1 MAFIRPLLPST
12 TTTTSKYLSMLKNYN
27 HNHNYRYPSTTT
39 TTTTI
44 MHISPHPLYDVASVS
59 TYIAYFLAQYW
70 TGEQRRD
77 VEFFAIFMGMFWN
90 FTHDHDATI
99 FLMLWLIG
107 GVSEFISKSFL
118 AGGNKMEYENFRVGI
133 KFGGYMSFLLLIF
146 DVLDLLTGY

>member
-1 MAFIRPLLPST
+1 MAFIKPLLLP
-12 TTTTSKYLSMLKNYN
+12 LA
-27 HNHNYRYPSTTT
+27 TTT
-39 TTTTI
+39 TTTRTTTSSTLSSLRRYNHGFPHKTI
-44 MHISPHPLYDVASVS
+44 VRMSPHPLYDVASVS

-118 AGGNKMEYENFRVGI
+118 AGGNEVEYANFRVGI
-133 KFGGYMSFLLLIF
+133 KFGGYLSFLLLVF
-146 DVLDLLTGY
+146 DALDLLTGY